1 MNSIFASDNTVGV
14 HPRIMEAIQKANEG
28 ACKPYGDDEY
38 CAASEVEF
46 RKIFGKDIDIYFA
59 LNGTGANVLAMKSI
73 LRQWHGTI
81 CTDVA
86 HINTDEC
93 GAPEA
98 CTSSKV
104 LPVPAQNGKLT
115 PPAMAKYLLDLTN
128 VHHVKPALVSIT
140 QTTEQGTVYSIDE
153 IKAITKLAHDN
164 GLYVHMD
171 GARVANAVAAL
182 NCDIKDF
189 TVKAGIDVLS
199 FGGTKNGMMMGEAV
213 IYFNKNLAKD
223 FYQMRK
229 QSLQHLSKM
238 RFIAAQFIE
247 YFQNDLWL
255 ENARNANNMAQYF
268 AAELAKVPN
277 VSISRPTEAN
287 AVFSIMPPSLIEKLQ
302 KDYYFYVINP
312 EINETRLMCSFA
324 TKKEEIDAFIKDA
337 IACQKG
343 K

>member
-1 MNSIFASDNTVGV
+1 MNCMFASDNTVGV
-14 HPRIMEAIQKANEG
+14 HPLIMEAIQSANVDS
-28 ACKPYGDDEY
+28 CKPYGEDEY

-46 RKIFGKDIDIYFA
+46 RKIFGQDIDIYYA

-81 CTDVA
+81 CTDIA

-104 LPVPAQNGKLT
+104 LPVPAENGKLT
-115 PPAMAKYLLDLTN
+115 PAAMQHYLLDLTN
-128 VHHVKPALVSIT
+128 FHHVKPALVSIT
-140 QTTEQGTVYSIDE
+140 QTTEQGTVYTIDE
-153 IKAITKLAHDN
+153 IKAITKLAHNN

-182 NCDIKDF
+182 GCDIKDF
-189 TVKAGIDVLS
+189 TKYAGIDVLS

-213 IYFNKNLAKD
+213 IYFNQGLAKD

-238 RFIAAQFIE
+238 RFIAAQFIAFFKE
-247 YFQNDLWL
+247 DLWL
-255 ENARNANNMAQYF
+255 KNATHANTMAQYL
-268 AAELAKVPN
+268 ASELSTVPMIS
-277 VSISRPTEAN
+277 VSRPTEAN
-287 AVFSIMPPSLIEKLQ
+287 AVFAIMPPKLIAKLQ
-302 KDYYFYVINP
+302 EEYYFYEIAP
-312 EINETRLMCSFA
+312 EIHECRFMCSFA
-324 TKKEEIDAFIKDA
+324 TTKKDIDTFIKRA
-337 IACQKG
+337 KNCQKDI
-343 K
+343 